1 MRDQTAQ
8 HRVGVLDIAE
18 VAGAV
23 QAMQPGLGEIGK
35 VADVVQPGGGFE
47 QIGVGADGRRE
58 AARAGGDSLDVG
70 PAAGKGIGEESAGQG
85 LSLGGECV
93 HEVHARTMGRDV
105 HGRG

>member
-1 MRDQTAQ
+1 
-8 HRVGVLDIAE
+8 
-18 VAGAV
+18 
-23 QAMQPGLGEIGK
+23 
-35 VADVVQPGGGFE
+35 
-47 QIGVGADGRRE
+47 
-58 AARAGGDSLDVG
+58 VG